1 MLETLFASLAA
12 KVAAGS
18 LAVAVASTGA
28 VAVTGNLPD
37 TAQTT
42 VSEAVGNI
50 GINIPLGETEAL
62 AQEVSTDVDADVDAE
77 TGEDAGE
84 PNENADFGRSVSED
98 AQDGGVDGEQVSQ
111 DARDMADDRK
121 AAGQSHRPEGTPEG
135 ADEGSA
141 QQSVAGDQVNDT
153 PGAEYAPE
161 VPAGPGTADDY
172 KPEGVGRP

>member
-12 KVAAGS
+12 KVAAGT
-18 LAVAVASTGA
+18 LAVAMASTGA

-37 TAQTT
+37 AAQTT
-42 VSEAVGNI
+42 VSEAVDNI

-62 AQEVSTDVDADVDAE
+62 AQEDSIDVDADVDADD
-77 TGEDAGE
+77 GEDAGE
-84 PNENADFGRSVSED
+84 PNENADFGRSVSEE
-98 AQDGGVDGEQVSQ
+98 AKDGGVDGEQVSQ

-121 AAGQSHRPEGTPEG
+121 AAGQSHSS
-135 ADEGSA
+135 EGSA

-153 PGAEYAPE
+153 PGAEY
-161 VPAGPGTADDY
+161 